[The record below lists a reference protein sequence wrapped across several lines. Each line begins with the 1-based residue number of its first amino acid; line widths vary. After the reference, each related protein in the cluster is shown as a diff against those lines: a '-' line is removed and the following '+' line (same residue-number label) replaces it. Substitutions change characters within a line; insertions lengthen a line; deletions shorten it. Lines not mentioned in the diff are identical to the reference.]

1 MMIRKIMQ
9 VVIFIIISVFTDLM
23 IIVLKSLLINMRL
36 TDIMRIVT
44 INMITTLSN
53 TNITFMMKIMK

>member
-1 MMIRKIMQ
+1 MIISKIMQ
-9 VVIFIIISVFTDLM
+9 MVIFIFITLFTNLM
-23 IIVLKSLLINMRL
+23 VLVLTSLLILMRL